1 MIIKLCFILEIVF
14 IAQSTSF
21 KLGSQFRDLAEEIN
35 QAAFRSGLG
44 PIAEVGA
51 REASLEEV
59 EGGND
64 NFDINNAKNIQD
76 IKSMKELKDIQEIT
90 AMKEIKSIQEI
101 PDEIA
106 EQFISDNNLQ
116 PIESLDDEP
125 EPEDYLESSSE
136 EEVIMDPPFGESPE
150 VDSSEGGA
158 GCGESKQLRE
168 TLDQLKSLAGDML
181 EIISNAGLSEGNQ
194 LMDKDATLESEEI
207 DSSFEDEDEDEEFP
221 PEGESIVNVEE
232 VSNIEEVKSISPIKS
247 IQEVVGIYPL
257 TEELAQKLKEINAG
271 GRRRH
276 RHRH

>member
-1 MIIKLCFILEIVF
+1 MGSGAMIIKLCFILEIVF

-59 EGGND
+59 EGDND

-76 IKSMKELKDIQEIT
+76 IKSMKELKD
-90 AMKEIKSIQEI
+90 IQEI

-257 TEELAQKLKEINAG
+257 TEELAQKLKEINTG